1 MKLYINKLNGQSKD
15 TGNIGYTRH
24 SNTRLKINKMSI
36 TDSTKKS
43 GVHYSERYVPYLRNN
58 FNINMQEL
66 W

>member
-36 TDSTKKS
+36 TDPTKKS
-43 GVHYSERYVPYLRNN
+43 GVHYSERYVP
-58 FNINMQEL
+58 
-66 W
+66 